1 MKFLIEVSDQ
11 RINDLLFGHMG
22 RYSPWLQEV
31 RGEYNGP
38 KETAIA
44 VTYDREDDDE
54 GTFSGNKTLLYVDIC
69 AGIQKF
75 ANDSDYAHEWSYF
88 IKEDDDDITFDVAW
102 QFIIFGKVIYS

>member
-22 RYSPWLQEV
+22 RYSSWLQEV
-31 RGEYNGP
+31 RFAG
-38 KETAIA
+38 TDDRLRVA

-54 GTFSGNKTLLYVDIC
+54 GTFSGHKVLLYVDLC

-75 ANDSDYAHEWSYF
+75 ANDSEYAHQWAQF
-88 IKEDDDDITFDVAW
+88 LNEDDDDITFDVAW